1 MASNK
6 RTIYLGLDYS
16 QFSGGVT
23 EVNRKM
29 GLLDAEFKMAQQQAK
44 NYGNET
50 DVLGLKQDYLGQ
62 KIALQQQKVDA
73 AKKAF
78 EDAAQSQNASSKELD
93 NLQKRVLNET
103 TALERMRGELQTAN
117 QAQEELNDSQAD
129 ANEKTKTFGDEIRG
143 LANTLGLSVNP
154 AVEALAKKF
163 DGVTAGVG
171 NAIIGIGAIIGGFV
185 KCSVEAAEFADNLL
199 TLSSTSGIA
208 TDELQ
213 RLDYASKLV
222 DVSVDTMTGAM
233 TRMIKTMND
242 SRDGTGNAAEAYKKL
257 HVRLTEANG
266 ALRDSNTVFYEVIDA
281 LGRVTNETER
291 DALAMEVFGRGA
303 RELNPLIEAGSKSL
317 KEMGDEAE
325 KLGVIMGEEDLRKLG
340 KFQDVMDKFESTTQ
354 ALKNNLGLML
364 LPILTRLFEVISS
377 IPEPV
382 LKTLVTLA
390 SIVATITLVIKAIN
404 SLSTNFKGAKAVFS
418 GTEGKILKVVAVVLA
433 LVVALT
439 ALALIIA
446 VIAGKKDDLGQTMD
460 MLGKTTS
467 AMQGN
472 VQNAQQSVYKTQ
484 NHASGTTNFSGGRT
498 WVGEAGPELVTL
510 PAGSQITPAER
521 IGGTTNTY
529 YITIDAKNVSDFN
542 KVVQLAEQQKMAVRR
557 I

>member
-93 NLQKRVLNET
+93 NLQRRVLNET

-222 DVSVDTMTGAM
+222 DVSVDTMTSAM

-390 SIVATITLVIKAIN
+390 SIIATITLVIKAIN